1 MKKIILRKL
10 KFNRKKSKS
19 GKKRKNDRNK
29 RSNKLKSGSLTKR
42 DIHRVQKTEGI
53 LPEKMQT
60 IEKSNKKL
68 GLSPSH
74 SINNELTLSSK
85 KGIETSRI
93 NTEKNIHSIF
103 GNKNNSMEKRS
114 KKNVNTNLINIKS
127 NKTLK
132 SQKNNKKSNLGQ
144 ASYNFIKNNS
154 HNQINNYKFS
164 NTINAG
170 KMSKKNTYAKKGKK
184 VKNRNKKLS
193 SDLDKDM
200 NKFKS
205 YNSESNK
212 NKLFNG
218 TKSEVKKNSEL
229 EYISKHENR
238 FHCPKQLFTLN
249 KKKGKKS
256 SLKIEK
262 LDISC
267 DSKTVK
273 NEESENNIRSRSL
286 ETRHKKKIKSFVE
299 NININDNNQKSKDD
313 IYLDKNNFI
322 KKSDT
327 ESNNL
332 LKSIDKE
339 KAKEKEKEKD

>member
-1 MKKIILRKL
+1 
-10 KFNRKKSKS
+10 
-19 GKKRKNDRNK
+19 
-29 RSNKLKSGSLTKR
+29 
-42 DIHRVQKTEGI
+42 
-53 LPEKMQT
+53 
-60 IEKSNKKL
+60 
-68 GLSPSH
+68 
-74 SINNELTLSSK
+74 
-85 KGIETSRI
+85 
-93 NTEKNIHSIF
+93 
-103 GNKNNSMEKRS
+103 MEKRS
-114 KKNVNTNLINIKS
+114 KKNMNTNLINIKS

-132 SQKNNKKSNLGQ
+132 NQKSSKKSNHLSQ

-184 VKNRNKKLS
+184 VKNRNKNLP

-249 KKKGKKS
+249 KKKEKS
-256 SLKIEK
+256 HLQKLK
-262 LDISC
+262 
-267 DSKTVK
+267 
-273 NEESENNIRSRSL
+273 N
-286 ETRHKKKIKSFVE
+286 
-299 NININDNNQKSKDD
+299 
-313 IYLDKNNFI
+313 
-322 KKSDT
+322 
-327 ESNNL
+327 
-332 LKSIDKE
+332 
-339 KAKEKEKEKD
+339 